1 MVQTTSSQL
10 KNRLRRADGQLQG
23 IVKMVDEGRPCQ
35 DILTQLAAVRSGVER
50 MMGVVVA
57 ENVKQCVSQDQLTD
71 DQQTELQAALDL
83 VVKTH

>member
-1 MVQTTSSQL
+1 MVQTTSNQL

-23 IVKMVDEGRPCQ
+23 ILKMVDDGRECQ
-35 DILTQLAAVRSGVER
+35 DILTQLAAVRAGVER

-57 ENVKQCVSQDQLTD
+57 ENVKQCVAEDQLTD
-71 DQQTELQAALDL
+71 DQQVALQNALDL

>member
-1 MVQTTSSQL
+1 MVQTTSNQL

-23 IVKMVDEGRPCQ
+23 ILKMVDEGRDCQ
-35 DILTQLAAVRSGVER
+35 EILTQLAAVRSGVER

-57 ENVKQCVSQDQLTD
+57 ENVKQCVAQDQLD
-71 DQQTELQAALDL
+71 DQQQARLQAALDL

>member
-23 IVKMVDEGRPCQ
+23 ILKMVDEGRPCQ
-35 DILTQLAAVRSGVER
+35 DVLTQLAAVRSGVER

-71 DQQTELQAALDL
+71 DQQMELQAALDL

>member
-1 MVQTTSSQL
+1 MVQTTSNQL

-23 IVKMVDEGRPCQ
+23 ILKMVDEGRECQ

-57 ENVKQCVSQDQLTD
+57 ENVKQCIVEEELSDNQQAALQD
-71 DQQTELQAALDL
+71 ALDL

>member
-1 MVQTTSSQL
+1 MVQTTSNQL

-23 IVKMVDEGRPCQ
+23 ILKMVDEGRECK

-57 ENVKQCVSQDQLTD
+57 ENVKQCVAEDQLTET
-71 DQQTELQAALDL
+71 QQAELQDALDL

>member
-1 MVQTTSSQL
+1 MVEDD
-10 KNRLRRADGQLQG
+10 RDCR
-23 IVKMVDEGRPCQ
+23 

-57 ENVKQCVSQDQLTD
+57 ENVRQCVAAGQLTPE
-71 DQQTELQAALDL
+71 QQTELQSALDL

>member
-23 IVKMVDEGRPCQ
+23 ILKMVDDGRECQ

-50 MMGVVVA
+50 MIGVVVA
-57 ENVKQCVSQDQLTD
+57 ENVKQCIADDQLSE
-71 DQQTELQAALDL
+71 DQQHELQTALDL

>member
-23 IVKMVDEGRPCQ
+23 ILKMVDDGRECQ
-35 DILTQLAAVRSGVER
+35 DILTQLAAVRAGVER

-57 ENVKQCVSQDQLTD
+57 ENVKQCVAEDQLTD
-71 DQQTELQAALDL
+71 EQQVALQNALDL

>member
-1 MVQTTSSQL
+1 MVQTTSNQL

-23 IVKMVDEGRPCQ
+23 ILKMVDEGRECQ

-57 ENVKQCVSQDQLTD
+57 ENVKQCIVEEKLSDNQQAALQD
-71 DQQTELQAALDL
+71 ALDL

>member
-1 MVQTTSSQL
+1 MVQTTASQL

-23 IVKMVDEGRPCQ
+23 ILKMVDDGRECK
-35 DILTQLAAVRSGVER
+35 DILTQLAAVRSGVDR

-57 ENVKQCVSQDQLTD
+57 ENVKQCVAQDQLTD
-71 DQQTELQAALDL
+71 DQQAELQEALDL

>member
-1 MVQTTSSQL
+1 MVQTMANQL

-23 IVKMVDEGRPCQ
+23 ILKMVDEGRDCQ
-35 DILTQLAAVRSGVER
+35 EILTQLAAVRSGVER

-57 ENVKQCVSQDQLTD
+57 ENVKQCVVDESLTAE
-71 DQQTELQAALDL
+71 QQARLQSALDL

>member
-1 MVQTTSSQL
+1 MVQTTSNQL

-23 IVKMVDEGRPCQ
+23 ILKMVDEGRECK

-57 ENVKQCVSQDQLTD
+57 ENVKQCITENQLD
-71 DQQTELQAALDL
+71 EDQQAELQDALDL

>member
-1 MVQTTSSQL
+1 MVQTTSNQL

-23 IVKMVDEGRPCQ
+23 ILKMVDDGRECQ
-35 DILTQLAAVRSGVER
+35 DILTQLAAVRAGVER

-57 ENVKQCVSQDQLTD
+57 ENVKQCVAEDQLTD
-71 DQQTELQAALDL
+71 EQQVALQNALDL

>member
-23 IVKMVDEGRPCQ
+23 ILKMVDEGRPCQ
-35 DILTQLAAVRSGVER
+35 DVLTQLAAVRSGVER

>member
-1 MVQTTSSQL
+1 MVQTTSNQL

-23 IVKMVDEGRPCQ
+23 ILKMVDEGRECK

-57 ENVKQCVSQDQLTD
+57 ENVKQCVAEDQLTET
-71 DQQTELQAALDL
+71 QQTELQDALDL

>member
-1 MVQTTSSQL
+1 MVQTTSNQL

-23 IVKMVDEGRPCQ
+23 ILKMVDEGRDCQ

-57 ENVKQCVSQDQLTD
+57 ENVRQCVAKDQLD
-71 DQQTELQAALDL
+71 DQQQAELQAALDL